1 MIEVRKI
8 KTKEEYAYANK
19 MAIKDGHSVPYATHI
34 LHNKE
39 GDVVGLW
46 SLASVPMVFVW
57 HHQNKMNRTD
67 SIYCNETIHA
77 LMDEKGLSNF
87 FIACDKTSPYYKY
100 MDKFGYES
108 LNWETCIFSKDLK

>member
-1 MIEVRKI
+1 MIEIRKI

-19 MAIKDGHSVPYATHI
+19 MAEKNGHSVPYATHI

-57 HHQNKMNRTD
+57 HHTEKMNRTD
-67 SIYCNETIHA
+67 SIYCNETIAA
-77 LMDEKGLSNF
+77 LMDEKGINNF
-87 FIACDKTSPYYKY
+87 FIACDKSSPYYKY

-108 LNWETCIFSKDLK
+108 LDWETCIFSKNLK